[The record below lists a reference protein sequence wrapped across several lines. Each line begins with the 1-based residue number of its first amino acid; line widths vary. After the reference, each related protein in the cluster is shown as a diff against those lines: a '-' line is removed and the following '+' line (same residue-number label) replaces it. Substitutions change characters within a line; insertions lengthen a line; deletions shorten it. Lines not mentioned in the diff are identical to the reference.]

1 MMILS
6 KSTSLEIIANHFD
19 SILSHW
25 ESRKYFPIKNQ
36 PIMAGCATGYTRFK
50 RPGYGLGFKKQSKA
64 RPARVRAINIFMIV
78 LPISFNLNDFG

>member
-1 MMILS
+1 
-6 KSTSLEIIANHFD
+6 
-19 SILSHW
+19 
-25 ESRKYFPIKNQ
+25 
-36 PIMAGCATGYTRFK
+36 MAGCATGYTRFK